1 MALINMKCK
10 SCGAALEIR
19 DGYCRCEY
27 CGSVYFRS
35 VSDSP
40 IAEAETLS
48 LEEFE
53 KRVEKD
59 SSTICVNCAEGTMSD
74 ADADLIKS
82 KIKAADKALQSFELY
97 RIKDILSGVP
107 ADNFSAARILFLS
120 AVGVRNET
128 ELCLYAG
135 DLGKFKEYGEYL
147 SLCDDETKDT
157 YKTIEAKCQ
166 KNAET
171 LSLIKKGYE
180 YIKIKEYGDGL
191 DYAKKLVADHPYTAR
206 AWELLIIA
214 KIYADKDYD
223 PSDDLKKLEACPDF
237 VLIAGNAPRDVN
249 GVPTDLAPVIRDR
262 FRQVK
267 GRSRAKSEFFF
278 KNLLKPLLV
287 LIGIGVLIAVWQL
300 IAHLAN

>member
-19 DGYCRCEY
+19 DGYCRCDY

-40 IAEAETLS
+40 LAEAETLS

-147 SLCDDETKDT
+147 SLCDDGTKDT
-157 YKTIEAKCQ
+157 YRAIEEKCV

-191 DYAKKLVADHPYTAR
+191 DYAKKLVADHPYSAR
-206 AWELLIIA
+206 AWELLITA

-223 PSDDLKKLEACPDF
+223 PSGDLKKLEACPDF
-237 VLIAGNAPRDVN
+237 ALIAGNAPRDVN
-249 GVPTDLAPVIRDR
+249 GVPTDLSPTIRER
-262 FRQVK
+262 CRQV
-267 GRSRAKSEFFF
+267 GSVRRTKSQFVL
-278 KNLLKPLLV
+278 KNLIKPFLV
-287 LIGIGVLIAVWQL
+287 LVGIGLLIAIWQ
-300 IAHLAN
+300 IIVRIVS